1 MFLKIISESETVTS
15 LPCPVAHTSTGGSN
29 DVGGDTDST
38 QPIITIVIGGTT
50 VATGKTQQVK
60 FRVQS
65 TATTRSLDN

>member
-1 MFLKIISESETVTS
+1 
-15 LPCPVAHTSTGGSN
+15 
-29 DVGGDTDST
+29 VGGDTDST